1 MKYISKFLTASII
14 AINLTTISIAT
25 EVPDIGSPHSKY
37 LSPQQEADI
46 GRQMM
51 QQVRS
56 SSSLI
61 TDPEINSYIQSIG
74 NRLINSADNA
84 DLPPF
89 TFFVISSPQINAFA
103 APGGYI
109 GLFTGLITSTKSE
122 SELASVMAHEVGHIT
137 QSHLARRVA
146 EHERLSVPRMAA
158 LIASLLLATQNP
170 EAGSAAFMSTNA
182 ASIQHQLTYS
192 RTAEKEADNVGINL
206 LTKSGYNPKGMTDF
220 FNTLQSKHSF
230 MGTQIE
236 YLSTHPLTNSR
247 ISEITGRIN
256 PKHQWRGSDT
266 ENYKLIK
273 IKIDI
278 HQIRDHKKAEKK
290 YLDMLKNDNSFS
302 NRYGY
307 ALALLKVNKSQQAE
321 QIILSLIADDTER
334 VPYLITLGQAQLKQ
348 QKLNQSYK
356 TYQNALSIYP
366 DNYPLSHHYAFS
378 LLYSGNYQKG
388 LSFIQKQLHHAQ
400 QNPAMYQLA
409 ADLAFKAK
417 EQETAYEYMGDYYM
431 HNFNQYGLAREQ
443 YKKAI
448 SIANSKVTASR
459 LDAKITKI
467 NTVEK
472 NIKKN

>member
-1 MKYISKFLTASII
+1 MKNLLNILAASILT
-14 AINLTTISIAT
+14 INLTAVAFAADI
-25 EVPDIGSPHSKY
+25 PDIGSPHSKY
-37 LSPQQEADI
+37 LSPQQEAEI

-74 NRLINSADNA
+74 NRLINSVTDA

-89 TFFVISSPQINAFA
+89 TFFIISSPQINAFA

-182 ASIQHQLTYS
+182 ASIQHQLAYS
-192 RTAEKEADNVGINL
+192 RTAEKEADNVGIEL
-206 LTKSGYNPKGMTDF
+206 LTKSGYNPIGMTDF
-220 FNTLQSKHSF
+220 FKTLQSKHSF

-247 ISEITGRIN
+247 ISEIAGRIN
-256 PKHQWRGSDT
+256 PNHQWRGSDNK
-266 ENYKLIK
+266 NYQLIK
-273 IKIDI
+273 IKLDI
-278 HQIRDHKKAEKK
+278 NQIRDHKKAEEK
-290 YLDMLKNDNSFS
+290 YSNLLKNDNSFS

-307 ALALLKVNKSQQAE
+307 ALTLLKVNKAKQAE
-321 QIILSLIADDTER
+321 KVILSLIADDAER

-348 QKLNQSYK
+348 KNFTQAYK
-356 TYQNALSIYP
+356 TYENALSIYP
-366 DNYPLSHHYAFS
+366 NNYPLTHHYGFS
-378 LLYSGNYQKG
+378 LLYSGNHKKG
-388 LSFIQKQLHHAQ
+388 LEFIRKQIHHAQ
-400 QNPAMYQLA
+400 QNPTMYQLA

-417 EQETAYEYMGDYYM
+417 EPETAYEFMGDYYM

-443 YKKAI
+443 YKKAL
-448 SIANSKVTASR
+448 SIIDSKVTASR

-467 NTVEK
+467 NIIER

>member
-1 MKYISKFLTASII
+1 MKYLSNILAATII
-14 AINLTTISIAT
+14 AINLTAISIAA

-37 LSPQQEADI
+37 LSPQQEAEI

-74 NRLINSADNA
+74 NKLINSASDA

-89 TFFVISSPQINAFA
+89 TFFIISSPQINAFA

-109 GLFTGLITSTKSE
+109 GLFTGLIESTQSE

-182 ASIQHQLTYS
+182 ADIQHQLTYS

-206 LTKSGYNPKGMTDF
+206 LTKSGYNPRDMTDF
-220 FNTLQSKHSF
+220 FKTLENEHRF

-236 YLSTHPLTNSR
+236 YLSSHPLTNNR
-247 ISEITGRIN
+247 ISEISGRIN
-256 PKHQWRGSDT
+256 PKYQWRGSDA

-273 IKIDI
+273 IKLDI
-278 HQIRDHKKAEKK
+278 NQMRDPKKAEEK
-290 YLDMLKNDNSFS
+290 YSKMLKKDNSFS

-307 ALALLKVNKSQQAE
+307 ALALLKTNKAKHAE
-321 QIILSLIADDTER
+321 QIISSLIKDDTER
-334 VPYLITLGQAQLKQ
+334 VSYLIALGQTQLKQ
-348 QKLNQSYK
+348 KKYNKCYR
-356 TYQNALSIYP
+356 TYQNALAIYP
-366 DNYPLSHHYAFS
+366 GNYPLAHHYAFA
-378 LLYSGNYQKG
+378 LLYSGNYKKG
-388 LSFIQKQLHHAQ
+388 LIFIQQQLHHAQ
-400 QNPAMYQLA
+400 RNPAMYQLA
-409 ADLAFKAK
+409 ADLAFKAGQK
-417 EQETAYEYMGDYYM
+417 ETAHEYMGDYYM
-431 HNFNQYGLAREQ
+431 HNFNQYGLAREH
-443 YKKAI
+443 YKKAM
-448 SIANSKVTASR
+448 NMVNDKVTTAR

-467 NTVEK
+467 NTIERK
-472 NIKKN
+472 IKKD